1 LIPINDVGK
10 PVFDLRISYL
20 GTHPDPSSIGEEDML
35 PSTLRHKRD
44 TGSSGGTRIE
54 AEGGLDRSLLN
65 MVHFYRD
72 SLQALRGGETSL
84 ESIPLGNRKR
94 FLASG
99 VVRRFGSKYELTE
112 TGSKLL
118 HYTT

>member
-1 LIPINDVGK
+1 
-10 PVFDLRISYL
+10 
-20 GTHPDPSSIGEEDML
+20 ML
-35 PSTLRHKRD
+35 SRTLRRKGD
-44 TGSSGGTRIE
+44 TGSSGGTQIE

-65 MVHFYRD
+65 MVHFYRE

-99 VVRRFGSKYELTE
+99 VVRRFGSRYELTE
-112 TGSKLL
+112 TGLKLL